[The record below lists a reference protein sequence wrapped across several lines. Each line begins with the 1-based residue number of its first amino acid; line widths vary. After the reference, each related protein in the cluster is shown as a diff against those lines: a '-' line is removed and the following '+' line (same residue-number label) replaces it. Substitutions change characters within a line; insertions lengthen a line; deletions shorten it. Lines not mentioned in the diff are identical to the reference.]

1 MKKNIT
7 KKRLQEVLENSLR
20 EEIRKEK
27 EFERY
32 MIEEVYDYYTEEE
45 TTQEDA

>member
-7 KKRLQEVLENSLR
+7 RERLQEILENSLR
-20 EEIRKEK
+20 EEIKKEK
-27 EFERY
+27 DFEKY
-32 MIEEVYDYYTEEE
+32 MIEEVYDYYTDEE